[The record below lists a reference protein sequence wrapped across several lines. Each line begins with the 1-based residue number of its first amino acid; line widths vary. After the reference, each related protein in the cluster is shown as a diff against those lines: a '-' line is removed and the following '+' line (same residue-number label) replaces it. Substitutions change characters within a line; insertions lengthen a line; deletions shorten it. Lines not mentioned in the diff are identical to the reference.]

1 MRSWLSFLMMS
12 ACGFALAADQGL
24 HDDRIVI
31 GQISDLSGA
40 TVVWGVPTTNAT
52 RMRIDEVNAA
62 GGIHG
67 RRIELVVED
76 GQYQVPVS
84 VKAANKLMNRD
95 RVFAMLGNIGTPAN
109 HAIMPRQLRM
119 GIPNLFPVTA
129 AVGMYEPL
137 HPMKFAY
144 YVSYRDQIRGGVR
157 YMVEKT
163 GVSKVCMQ
171 TQATDYG
178 HESEVGY
185 ESIVEELGIA
195 SVFLGRHK
203 VTETDFVGTA
213 TRVKNSGC
221 EMLVIGTIVNDTI
234 QLVTAI
240 RNAGL
245 DIPIIGNMVV
255 LHPLIAGAADGGM
268 EGLYSAGP
276 IVMADYDEAGE
287 AGEWRRRWAAQY
299 EERFGEAPN
308 IQAQVGY
315 VTTDLMIRAMEAA
328 GRDLTVDGMLA
339 ELEKIRNY
347 EDPFGGPTLSF
358 GPNKHQGSDSLYL
371 SQVVNGEWTVVDTD
385 LPY

>member
-1 MRSWLSFLMMS
+1 MRRWMPFILLGVSSLAM
-12 ACGFALAADQGL
+12 AADQGL

-52 RMRIDEVNAA
+52 RMRIDEVNEA

-129 AVGMYEPL
+129 AVGMYEPF

-163 GVSKVCMQ
+163 GASGFVTLLPWLEEQ
-171 TQATDYG
+171 LTFEHWTQDSYPVVANG
-178 HESEVGY
+178 APGS
-185 ESIVEELGIA
+185 
-195 SVFLGRHK
+195 LGRSS
-203 VTETDFVGTA
+203 TVGS
-213 TRVKNSGC
+213 RS
-221 EMLVIGTIVNDTI
+221 
-234 QLVTAI
+234 
-240 RNAGL
+240 
-245 DIPIIGNMVV
+245 
-255 LHPLIAGAADGGM
+255 
-268 EGLYSAGP
+268 
-276 IVMADYDEAGE
+276 
-287 AGEWRRRWAAQY
+287 
-299 EERFGEAPN
+299 
-308 IQAQVGY
+308 
-315 VTTDLMIRAMEAA
+315 
-328 GRDLTVDGMLA
+328 
-339 ELEKIRNY
+339 
-347 EDPFGGPTLSF
+347 
-358 GPNKHQGSDSLYL
+358 
-371 SQVVNGEWTVVDTD
+371 
-385 LPY
+385 